1 MSEAVLLVAHGSRSK
16 LGQAEIED
24 LVDMVA
30 ESGQHRR
37 VGLGYLEL
45 CDPPA
50 PTTLDRLVE
59 AGARRIA
66 VVPLMLLAAGHSK
79 SDVPAVVLEGRARHP
94 DVEFIY
100 GRPLGTDH
108 ALVELAA
115 SRIQDAGAA
124 GVPLALF
131 TRGTS
136 DPDANAE
143 ACKIAR
149 LVADATGAPLA
160 VAGFAGIAQPPV
172 PEALEQLR
180 RLGASRV
187 VVFSWFLA
195 TGVLL
200 DRIHSEVGAFAERT
214 GIDVIDGGHL
224 GLASQLVDLVLA
236 RAEEAF
242 ADEVHV
248 NCDTCVY
255 RKPFPG
261 FEDRVGLQVGA
272 GHSHLAASH
281 RHSAGAAHHDLR

>member
-1 MSEAVLLVAHGSRSK
+1 MSEAILLVAHGSRSK
-16 LGQAEIED
+16 LGQAEIEELAD
-24 LVDMVA
+24 KVA
-30 ESGQHRR
+30 GADHRRR

-59 AGARRIA
+59 AGAHRVA

-79 SDVPAVVLEGRARHP
+79 SDVPAVVLEARARHP
-94 DVEFIY
+94 GVEFIY

-108 ALVELAA
+108 SLVALAA
-115 SRIQDAGAA
+115 SRIEEAGAA
-124 GVPLALF
+124 GLPLALL

-149 LVADATGAPLA
+149 LVADSTGAALA
-160 VAGFAGIAQPPV
+160 VAGFAGVAQPSV
-172 PEALEQLR
+172 PEALEQLG
-180 RLGASRV
+180 RLGAARI

-200 DRIHSEVGAFAERT
+200 GRIQSEAGEFAERT

-224 GLASQLVDLVLA
+224 GPDSQLVDLVLA
-236 RAEEAF
+236 RADEAF
-242 ADEVHV
+242 ANQVHV

-261 FEDRVGLQVGA
+261 FEDRVGLQVGI
-272 GHSHLAASH
+272 GHSHLAVSH
-281 RHSAGAAHHDLR
+281 RHGAAHIA